1 MPIKNAAPPLAGGPA
16 DALPHAG
23 HQLDRRGR
31 ENTRT
36 SQSHKV
42 PEGAT
47 QTSTR
52 TETARAGESMQ
63 QAAAQDTIQKAFT
76 RRQRM
81 SRQETPGR
89 GRCRSEQHTRG
100 PRNTCKN
107 CIPRGLNAPTLSSR
121 QKDVLAGKNKIRQVM
136 CTFDVMLSPRK
147 KINN

>member
-42 PEGAT
+42 PEGD
-47 QTSTR
+47 SDYHKEKR
-52 TETARAGESMQ
+52 LDREMQ

>member
-42 PEGAT
+42 PEGDSDKHKEKRLE
-47 QTSTR
+47 Q
-52 TETARAGESMQ
+52 EMQ

-89 GRCRSEQHTRG
+89 GRCRSEQHTRE

-147 KINN
+147 K